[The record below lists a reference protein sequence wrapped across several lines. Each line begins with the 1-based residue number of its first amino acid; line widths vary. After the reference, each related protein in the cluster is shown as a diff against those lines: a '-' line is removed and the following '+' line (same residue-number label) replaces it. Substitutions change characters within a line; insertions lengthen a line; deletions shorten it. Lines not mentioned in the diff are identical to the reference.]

1 MPQLPINHH
10 SLEQSIALID
20 CNSFYASCERI
31 FNPKLLGKP
40 IVVLSNNDGCI
51 ITRSNEAKQLGIKM
65 GEPYFKAKKIIEENK
80 VHVFSSNYSLYGD
93 ISERVMETLL
103 KFSPDVEIYSID
115 EAFLSFK
122 GFKASELRA
131 YCLHIRRTIKHWVG
145 IPVSIGVSSTKTL
158 SKAANHLA
166 KKNPELE
173 GVCILKDSKK
183 IDEALKRI
191 EIKDVWGIG
200 KRLSKFLNSQGIK
213 TAKQFVDLDR
223 RWVRKNMGVV
233 GEKTQMELKGI
244 SCLDLELLP
253 STRKSC
259 CVSRSFSQPIEN
271 IEELMESV
279 ASYGSRVAEKIR
291 EENLVSQLM
300 SVFVLTNRFSKK
312 EKQYSNSIRLQFDF
326 PTNNSSL
333 IVKKAVEGVRSIFRS
348 GYRYKKAGVILYE
361 LHDASSVR
369 GLLDYDREQSELL
382 MKSLDEINLRYGSS
396 TLRLAAEGIKKK
408 WSLKRKK
415 ISPCY
420 TTRFDELMIV
430 KS

>member
-1 MPQLPINHH
+1 MPQPLINYHG
-10 SLEQSIALID
+10 LEQSIALVD

-40 IVVLSNNDGCI
+40 VVVLSNNDGCI
-51 ITRSNEAKQLGIKM
+51 ITRSTEAKKLGIKM
-65 GEPYFKAKKIIEENK
+65 GEPYFKVKKIIEENN
-80 VHVFSSNYSLYGD
+80 VQVFSSNYSLYGD
-93 ISERVMETLL
+93 ISERVMEILL
-103 KFSPDVEIYSID
+103 GFSPDVEIYSID
-115 EAFLSFK
+115 EAFLNFK
-122 GFKASELRA
+122 GFKVSELKN
-131 YCLHIRRTIKHWVG
+131 YCLHIRKTIKQWVG

-158 SKAANHLA
+158 SKVANHLA

-173 GVCILKDSKK
+173 GVCILKDSKTINETLKK
-183 IDEALKRI
+183 IK
-191 EIKDVWGIG
+191 IKDVWGIG
-200 KRLSKFLNSQGIK
+200 KKLSKFLNNKGVR
-213 TAKQFVDLDR
+213 TAKQFEDLDR

-233 GEKTQMELKGI
+233 GERTQMELKGI
-244 SCLDLELLP
+244 SCLELELLS

-271 IEELMESV
+271 IEGLIESV

-291 EENLVSQLM
+291 EENLVSQLI
-300 SVFVLTNRFSKK
+300 SVFVLTNHFNKK
-312 EKQYSNSIRLQFDF
+312 EKQYFNSIRLQLDF

-333 IVKKAVEGVRSIFRS
+333 IVKKAVEGVKRIFRNS
-348 GYRYKKAGVILYE
+348 YRYKKAGVVLYE

-369 GLLDYDREQSELL
+369 GLLDYNWKQSKLL
-382 MKSLDEINLRYGSS
+382 MKSLDEINLRYGNS
-396 TLRLAAEGIKKK
+396 TLRLAAEGIEKK
-408 WSLKRKK
+408 WGMKREK

>member
-1 MPQLPINHH
+1 MTQLPINHH
-10 SLEQSIALID
+10 SLEQSIALVD

-31 FNPKLLGKP
+31 FNPKLLGRP

-65 GEPYFKAKKIIEENK
+65 GEPYFKAKKIIEENN

-103 KFSPDVEIYSID
+103 RFSPDVEIYSID
-115 EAFLSFK
+115 EAFLSFN
-122 GFKASELRA
+122 GFKASELKA
-131 YCLHIRRTIKHWVG
+131 YCLHIRNIIKQWVG

-166 KKNPELE
+166 KKNSELG
-173 GVCILKDSKK
+173 GVCILKDLK
-183 IDEALKRI
+183 IINEALKII
-191 EIKDVWGIG
+191 EIRDVWGIG
-200 KRLSKFLNSQGIK
+200 KRLSKFLTSQGIK
-213 TAKQFVDLDR
+213 TAKQFVNLDR

-244 SCLDLELLP
+244 SCLDLELVP

-259 CVSRSFSQPIEN
+259 CVSRSFSQTIEN

-300 SVFVLTNRFSKK
+300 SVFIHTNHFNRK
-312 EKQYSNSIRLQFDF
+312 EKQYSNSIRLQLDF

-333 IVKKAVEGVRSIFRS
+333 IVKKAVEGARIIFRR
-348 GYRYKKAGVILYE
+348 GFRYKKAGVILYE

-369 GLLDYDREQSELL
+369 GLLDYDREESDLL
-382 MKSLDEINLRYGSS
+382 MKSLDEVNLRYGSS
-396 TLRLAAEGIKKK
+396 TLHLAAEGIKKK
-408 WSLKRKK
+408 WSMKRKK